1 MNKYEEFSDSSNAI
15 IIIACFTFYYLYLKY
30 IQLQLTMSRGFNNIN
45 CNPIQLIAGGIIDEE
60 NANKTFESCMEY
72 ATAEKTR
79 KSIEKAN
86 NKYEKNMTNI
96 IKDIS
101 NNNSDSNEKTLQKQ
115 KGLTTLVN
123 TKVNNINDLM
133 KRQRMLNKISSDTET
148 PINTLID
155 TINTLTSSLNNSLS
169 TLMNKN

>member
-1 MNKYEEFSDSSNAI
+1 MK
-15 IIIACFTFYYLYLKY
+15 
-30 IQLQLTMSRGFNNIN
+30 
-45 CNPIQLIAGGIIDEE
+45 
-60 NANKTFESCMEY
+60 
-72 ATAEKTR
+72 
-79 KSIEKAN
+79 
-86 NKYEKNMTNI
+86 KNMTNI